1 MLINETKL
9 AETLQSIRDEVRDL
23 VCRLIEVPSTRGGE
37 GPALAIMREALAGC
51 TDQARDVEIPES
63 IQEDPDF
70 AFPLP
75 GITYA
80 DRPNVLARR
89 RGTGHG
95 PTVFLNTHLDVVPPS
110 VGQAEPYKPR
120 LDGQTIFGRGACDAK
135 GQAATIYAVMRSLK
149 EMGVSFPGTV
159 ECHLVV
165 EEENGGNGTLAMI
178 RHLAAQ
184 REKREKRGKQC
195 ADYCLVL
202 EPSNLRIMPSVRG
215 AVWFQLK
222 VFGRPGHSGT
232 PGSSVSALKKAVVAM
247 AALETYHDDL
257 LAASRGNPLFDAFE
271 NPMPVTFG
279 MCQAGN
285 WPAAAP
291 SEATVKGVFGFLP
304 PKTRHEVQKEMAEA
318 LRSSGDKWMSENF
331 ELTFPM
337 LNSDGNELDP
347 EHPLVVAMA
356 ESLEAAGVAPQLS
369 ALTGSC
375 DAWFYAN
382 QLEIPTVVFGP
393 GDLGTAHGKD
403 EQIDVGEILK
413 AAEVIVRTIDRL
425 NRN

>member
-1 MLINETKL
+1 MNDAQLSTVL
-9 AETLQSIRDEVRDL
+9 DSLRGDVRDL
-23 VCRLIEVPSTRGGE
+23 LCRLIEVPSTRGGE
-37 GPALAIMREALAGC
+37 GPALALMREALARC
-51 TDQARDVEIPES
+51 TDEARDVPIPES
-63 IQEDPDF
+63 IQDDRDF
-70 AFPLP
+70 AFKLP
-75 GITYA
+75 GVTYA
-80 DRPNVLARR
+80 DRPNVMAVR
-89 RGTGHG
+89 RGAGRG

-110 VGQAEPYKPR
+110 VGQADPYKPR
-120 LDGQTIFGRGACDAK
+120 VDGDTIYGRGACDAK
-135 GQAATIYAVMRSLK
+135 GQAATIFAVMRALDAL
-149 EMGVSFPGTV
+149 GVRLPGTV

-178 RHLAAQ
+178 RHVEAA
-184 REKREKRGKQC
+184 RGKRC
-195 ADYCLVL
+195 ADGCLVL
-202 EPSNLRIMPSVRG
+202 EPSNLRLMPSVRG

-222 VFGRPGHSGT
+222 VYGRPGHSGT

-247 AALETYHDDL
+247 AALEAYHDRL
-257 LAASRGNPLFDAFE
+257 LAASRGNPLFDAFA

-279 MCQAGN
+279 VCEAGN

-291 SEATVKGVFGFLP
+291 SEAVLKGVFGFLP
-304 PKTRHEVQKEMAEA
+304 PKSRHEVQQEMAA
-318 LRSSGDKWMSENF
+318 VLKDCGDEWLSEHF

-347 EHPLVVAMA
+347 GHPLVA
-356 ESLEAAGVAPQLS
+356 SLKQSLAASGVEPQLS

-403 EQIDVGEILK
+403 EQVRVSAILK
-413 AAEVIVRTIDRL
+413 AAEVIVRTIAQL
-425 NRN
+425 NGLEM

>member
-1 MLINETKL
+1 MPINETKL
-9 AETLQSIRDEVRDL
+9 TGTLHSIRDEVRDL

-37 GPALAIMREALAGC
+37 GPALAMMGEALAAC
-51 TDQARDVEIPES
+51 TDETREVEIPES
-63 IQEDPDF
+63 IQDDPDF
-70 AFPLP
+70 AFALP
-75 GITYA
+75 GVTYA

-89 RGTGHG
+89 TGTGDG

-110 VGQAEPYKPR
+110 VGQTEPYKPR
-120 LDGQTIFGRGACDAK
+120 LDGDTIFGRGACDAK
-135 GQAATIYAVMRSLK
+135 GQAATIYAVMRSLAK
-149 EMGVSFPGTV
+149 MNLRLPGTV

-178 RHLAAQ
+178 RHLQA
-184 REKREKRGKQC
+184 ERGKQC
-195 ADYCLVL
+195 AEGCIVL

-215 AVWFQLK
+215 AVWFELK

-232 PGSSVSALKKAVVAM
+232 PGSSVSALKKAIVAM
-247 AALETYHDDL
+247 AALESYHDRL

-279 MCQAGN
+279 ICRAGN

-304 PKTRHEVQKEMAEA
+304 PKTRHEVQKEMTEA
-318 LRSSGDKWMSENF
+318 LRRCGDQWLGNNENENF

-347 EHPLVVAMA
+347 QHPLVVAMA
-356 ESLEAAGVAPQLS
+356 ESLEAAGLAPQLS

-382 QLEIPTVVFGP
+382 QLEIPTVVFGA
-393 GDLGTAHGKD
+393 GDLGAAHGKD
-403 EQIDVGEILK
+403 ERIDLGEILK
-413 AAEVIVRTIDRL
+413 AAEAIIRTIDRL
-425 NRN
+425 NSGA